1 MASEDEEMTLSAVTT
16 FTGGFDTLL
25 REVLS
30 LSVPLNLRAFSMAQ
44 TANAWVFFA
53 ASEIALPSLSSLVA
67 SCKIS
72 ESSATK
78 KPRIKIQANI
88 VPSLRRLPLRRQIFP
103 RPLVVRKQIVKD
115 RSLSRTDG
123 AVPLFG
129 FSRVDN
135 VARLLPRFIADGAF
149 CYSDRC
155 LTARYGSLRPDRT
168 KERSRRGVKG
178 TRPCARLRFL
188 TYLSVCSV
196 TGDYLDVL
204 RVIAQRYPYPYFI

>member
-1 MASEDEEMTLSAVTT
+1 MRFRCLAQDDHPNEVFAARRSLQHFLFDGRPHACLFNLGPPCRMASEDEEMALSAVTT

-30 LSVPLNLRAFSMAQ
+30 LSVPRNLRAFSMAQ
-44 TANAWVFFA
+44 KANALIFFA

-78 KPRIKIQANI
+78 RPRIKIQANI

-115 RSLSRTDG
+115 R
-123 AVPLFG
+123 P
-129 FSRVDN
+129 
-135 VARLLPRFIADGAF
+135 
-149 CYSDRC
+149 
-155 LTARYGSLRPDRT
+155 
-168 KERSRRGVKG
+168 
-178 TRPCARLRFL
+178 
-188 TYLSVCSV
+188 
-196 TGDYLDVL
+196 
-204 RVIAQRYPYPYFI
+204 